1 MTAFHEEEAADRR
14 RAEVFL
20 EALRAGETVA
30 HAAARAGVSTTALYR
45 HRKRNALFAQL
56 MEQAQKAGRETRARD
71 RERRRA
77 PFRAMRYRLV
87 PRDPQDP

>member
-1 MTAFHEEEAADRR
+1 MAAFQEGAADRR

-20 EALRAGETVA
+20 AALRAGETVA
-30 HAAARAGVSTTALYR
+30 RAAARAGVSTTALYR

-56 MEQAQKAGRETRARD
+56 MEQAQQAGRQARARD

-87 PRDPQDP
+87 PRDPQEP